1 MSGEPCCL
9 NCKYWQI
16 DTQLFGPA
24 DGVICRA
31 GYGHTAP
38 YDCCDEFRREFDDF
52 VMELDFVMEE
62 NGKLIGQN
70 IFMKAVINADDGRD
84 IPIMTM
90 GPICIAPELKR
101 KGYGKL
107 LLDYSLEKA
116 VKMGCGALCTESA
129 TQGS

>member
-38 YDCCDEFRREFDDF
+38 YDCCDEFRREFDDYGC
-52 VMELDFVMEE
+52 LDGGGYTGGDKFHKMSVY
-62 NGKLIGQN
+62 NRSRY
-70 IFMKAVINADDGRD
+70 ADNH
-84 IPIMTM
+84 
-90 GPICIAPELKR
+90 
-101 KGYGKL
+101 GY
-107 LLDYSLEKA
+107 
-116 VKMGCGALCTESA
+116 
-129 TQGS
+129 